1 MLFICEYTIYIY
13 VENDFILDNFFL
25 FERLLNTIFLN
36 LFMLYYFLLTL

>member
-1 MLFICEYTIYIY
+1 MIFICEYTIYIF